1 MYQVLL
7 CTCRAIV
14 LLIKAFVLPRRR
26 RRCRR
31 GLVPNDLTIPI
42 PLPIPKR
49 GLISSLYKKKLTNPE
64 VTPLAQITNDKLK
77 KCSRLNCSR
86 CVRRDGA

>member
-26 RRCRR
+26 CRCRR
-31 GLVPNDLTIPI
+31 GLLKVPNIIGAQECVHCTNKNTRDLRVIS
-42 PLPIPKR
+42 R
-49 GLISSLYKKKLTNPE
+49 SARADSLIVYLL
-64 VTPLAQITNDKLK
+64 ITLFYP
-77 KCSRLNCSR
+77 
-86 CVRRDGA
+86 